1 MRRRAAAAEKEAP
14 VTWKKCKKFDAH
26 VHVLPAE
33 RAAQFLEGEGPE
45 APWSQCSADDY
56 LRRMDRCGIEKA
68 LLAPANDQY
77 LYYQDPRETNRFL
90 GELVRAHPDRFHAFA
105 DVTAS
110 GAYFIE
116 QTPWILEEAVQE
128 YGLSGLKLHPT
139 NLHMD
144 ADDLRLVPVL
154 RKAAELEVPVMFHAN
169 PCRLGFHDNCAPD
182 RINRMIQIF
191 PDLNIITAHLGGMKW
206 PDAVTGCT
214 WADMSY
220 ILPKLTGL
228 YGIEQTN
235 RILRAF
241 GPDRL
246 LFGTDFPEGD
256 YDVYFDILDQ
266 MDFTDEEIE
275 KIAWKNTAGLLKK

>member
-1 MRRRAAAAEKEAP
+1 MSWRNHRKI
-14 VTWKKCKKFDAH
+14 DAH
-26 VHVLPAE
+26 VHVLPDE
-33 RAAQFLEGEGPE
+33 RAAQFLTDEGPE
-45 APWSQCSADDY
+45 CPWSMCGVDDC
-56 LRRMDRCGIEKA
+56 LRRMDRYGVEMA
-68 LLAPANDQY
+68 LLVPNNDQY
-77 LYYQDPRETNRFL
+77 LYFQDADETNRFL
-90 GELVRAHPDRFHAFA
+90 GEVVRNHPDRFRAFA

-116 QTPWILEEAVQE
+116 QTPLILERAVEE

-154 RKAAELEVPVMFHAN
+154 RKAAELGVPVMFHAN

-191 PDLNIITAHLGGMKW
+191 PDLDVITAHLGGMKW
-206 PDAVTGCT
+206 QDAVSGCT
-214 WADMSY
+214 WVDMSY
-220 ILPKLTGL
+220 ILPKLVQL
-228 YGIEQTN
+228 YGMEPAG

-246 LFGTDFPEGD
+246 IFGTDFPEGE
-256 YDVYFDILDQ
+256 YGAYFAILDQ
-266 MDFTDEEIE
+266 MDFTDEEIDR
-275 KIAWKNTAGLLKK
+275 IAWRNITNLLGK

>member
-1 MRRRAAAAEKEAP
+1 MSWR
-14 VTWKKCKKFDAH
+14 TCKKFDGH
-26 VHVLPAE
+26 VHVLPEERTAE
-33 RAAQFLEGEGPE
+33 FLTCQGPD
-45 APWSQCSADDY
+45 APWSRCGVDDC
-56 LRRMDRCGIEKA
+56 LRRMDRYGVERA
-68 LLAPANDQY
+68 LLVPNNDQY
-77 LYYQDPRETNRFL
+77 LYNQDPSVTNRFL
-90 GELVRAHPDRFHAFA
+90 GEVVKAHPDRFWAFA

-116 QTPWILEEAVQE
+116 QTPCILEEAVTE

-154 RKAAELEVPVMFHAN
+154 RKAAELGVPVMFHAN

-191 PDLNIITAHLGGMKW
+191 PDLEIITAHLGGMKW
-206 PDAVTGCT
+206 QDAVSGCT

-220 ILPKLTGL
+220 ILPKLAKL
-228 YGIEQTN
+228 YGLEQTN

-246 LFGTDFPEGD
+246 IFGTDFPDGD
-256 YDVYFDILDQ
+256 YDTYLDLLDR
-266 MDFTDEEIE
+266 MDFTGEEIE
-275 KIAWKNTAGLLKK
+275 KIAWKNLKNLLTPVRAAP

>member
-1 MRRRAAAAEKEAP
+1 MSWR
-14 VTWKKCKKFDAH
+14 TCKKFDAH
-26 VHVLPAE
+26 VHVLPDE
-33 RAAQFLEGEGPE
+33 RTAQFLTNEGPD
-45 APWSQCSADDY
+45 APWSRCGVEDY
-56 LRRMDRCGIEKA
+56 LRRMDRYHIEKA
-68 LLAPANDQY
+68 LLLPVNDPY
-77 LYYQDPRETNRFL
+77 LYYQDPDETNRFL
-90 GELVRAHPDRFHAFA
+90 GGLVKAHPDRFWAFA

-116 QTPWILEEAVQE
+116 QTPWILEDAVKE
-128 YGLSGLKLHPT
+128 YGLSGLKLHPA

-154 RKAAELEVPVMFHAN
+154 RKAVELGVPVMFHAN

-182 RINRMIQIF
+182 RINRMIQVF
-191 PDLNIITAHLGGMKW
+191 PDLDIITAHLGGMKW
-206 PDAVTGCT
+206 QDAVSGCT

-220 ILPKLTGL
+220 ILPKLAEL

-246 LFGTDFPEGD
+246 IFGTDFPEGD

-266 MDFTDEEIE
+266 MDFTEEEIE
-275 KIAWKNTAGLLKK
+275 KIAWRNIESLLAKKR

>member
-1 MRRRAAAAEKEAP
+1 MSWR
-14 VTWKKCKKFDAH
+14 TCKKFDAH
-26 VHVLPAE
+26 VHVLPE
-33 RAAQFLEGEGPE
+33 KRAAQFLEREGPD
-45 APWSQCSADDY
+45 APWSRCGVDDC
-56 LRRMDRCGIEKA
+56 LRRMDRYGIERA
-68 LLAPANDQY
+68 LLVPNNDQY
-77 LYYQDPRETNRFL
+77 LYDQDPNETNRFL
-90 GELVRAHPDRFHAFA
+90 GEVVKGHPDRFWAFA

-116 QTPWILEEAVQE
+116 QTPYILEDAVTE
-128 YGLSGLKLHPT
+128 YGLSGLKIHPT

-154 RKAAELEVPVMFHAN
+154 RKAAELGVPVMFHAN

-182 RINRMIQIF
+182 KINRMIQVF
-191 PDLNIITAHLGGMKW
+191 PDLDIITAHLGGMKW
-206 PDAVTGCT
+206 QDAVSGCT

-220 ILPKLTGL
+220 ILPKLVGL

-246 LFGTDFPEGD
+246 IFGTDFPGGE

-266 MDFTDEEIE
+266 MDFTDEEIG
-275 KIAWKNTAGLLKK
+275 KIAWKNIENLLTPEKDEQ

>member
-1 MRRRAAAAEKEAP
+1 MSWRDHR
-14 VTWKKCKKFDAH
+14 KFDAH
-26 VHVLPAE
+26 VHVLPDE
-33 RAAQFLEGEGPE
+33 RAAQFLANEGPD
-45 APWSQCSADDY
+45 APWSRCGVEDY
-56 LRRMDRCGIEKA
+56 LRQMDRRRIEKA
-68 LLAPANDQY
+68 LLLPTNDQY
-77 LYYQDPRETNRFL
+77 LYYRDPNETNRFL
-90 GELVRAHPDRFHAFA
+90 GGLVRKYPDRFRAFA

-116 QTPWILEEAVQE
+116 QTPYILEDAVRD

-154 RKAAELEVPVMFHAN
+154 RKAAELGVPVMFHAN

-182 RINRMIQIF
+182 KINRMIQVF
-191 PDLNIITAHLGGMKW
+191 PDLQIITAHLGGMKW
-206 PDAVTGCT
+206 QDAVSGCT

-220 ILPKLTGL
+220 ILPKLVKL

-241 GPDRL
+241 GPERL
-246 LFGTDFPEGD
+246 IFGTDFPDGD
-256 YDVYFDILDQ
+256 YEAYFEILDR
-266 MDFTDEEIE
+266 MDFTEEEIDQ
-275 KIAWKNTAGLLKK
+275 ITWKNIQGLLTPEDDA